1 MNKRIFL
8 TACMLAASLAG
19 PASAE
24 PEKTLNL
31 GFVGGAQA
39 PEAIAMG
46 QFAEDVLKGTDGR
59 IAIRLQGGGALGGDR
74 EVIEGVQIGTVDM
87 TVSSTSIVANFAPDL
102 KVFDIPFLFR
112 DFDHADAVLNGP
124 IGDKIL
130 EELPSSGLVG
140 LAFGGMGFRQL
151 TNNVRP
157 VKSPDDVAGLKIR
170 TQQNDMHIAVWR
182 ELGVLPTPM
191 AIPEVYTALQQGVVD
206 GQENPVGAIINNRFG
221 EVQKYL
227 SMTDHAFT
235 PLVLLVSPSV
245 YDGLSDEDKAVFKE
259 AAKNAMARNRKE
271 VEAVLTSGIDTLKS
285 QGMTVVT
292 DVDKASFRSKLDG
305 LYAEFAKT
313 FGQERLDAIA
323 ATK

>member
-1 MNKRIFL
+1 MK
-8 TACMLAASLAG
+8 TALVAAGILLASLPGLAW
-19 PASAE
+19 AQAE
-24 PEKTLNL
+24 TTLNL

-46 QFAEDVLKGTDGR
+46 QFAEEVKEKTGGR
-59 IAIRLQGGGALGGDR
+59 IEIRLQGGGALGGDR
-74 EVIEGVQIGTVDM
+74 EVIEGVQLGTVDM
-87 TVSSTSIVANFAPDL
+87 TVVSTSIVVNFDPSFAI
-102 KVFDIPFLFR
+102 FDIPFLFR
-112 DFDHADAVLNGP
+112 DFDHAQAVLDGQ
-124 IGDKIL
+124 IGQQIL
-130 EELPSSGLVG
+130 DELPQKGLVG

-151 TNNVRP
+151 TNNERP
-157 VKSPDDVAGLKIR
+157 VKTAADSEGLKIR